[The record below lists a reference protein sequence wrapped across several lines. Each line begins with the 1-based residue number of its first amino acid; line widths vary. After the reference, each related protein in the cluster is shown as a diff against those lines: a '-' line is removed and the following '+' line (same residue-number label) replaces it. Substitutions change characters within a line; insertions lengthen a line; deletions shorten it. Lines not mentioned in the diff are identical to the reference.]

1 MKISGIVKKFS
12 SEISVPSDKSITHRL
27 FIFALASKGRS
38 SIKNPLLGDDTLS
51 TLSIVEKLGAKVERF
66 DNFVSIVGKGL
77 REIDEPLDVLNSGNS
92 GTTMRLLTGFLAAER
107 KGLYVLTGDNSLR
120 SRPMGR
126 VVRPLS
132 NMGANIF
139 SRENFF
145 APLAIV
151 GNKNGLNGIN
161 YDMPI
166 SSAQLKSCLILAG
179 LKANSNSIISE
190 PFPSRDHTELFL
202 SYLGTNIKK
211 VENSVYVSPSEDL
224 DSFDLTVPGDPS
236 SAAFFVALAA
246 LIPGSKLVVRDVC
259 LNPLRIGYIE
269 VFKRMGAKISLE
281 YDSHSP
287 ELVGTILVE
296 GTEKLKATNIFA
308 EEVPKIIDE
317 IPIIS
322 VAMALAQ
329 GKSEISGALDLRK
342 KECDRIKAIYFNL
355 KNMGVSVLEKEDGLI
370 IEGINDIKPS
380 HIKTFDDHRIAM
392 SFTIAALLAD
402 GESSFDN
409 AACCSISFPG
419 FYDKLNYL
427 VKS

>member
-27 FIFALASKGRS
+27 FIFALASKKKS
-38 SIKNPLLGDDTLS
+38 YIKNPLLGDDTLS

-66 DNFVSIVGKGL
+66 DNSVSIIGKGL
-77 REIDEPLDVLNSGNS
+77 REIDEPIDVLNSGNS

-126 VVRPLS
+126 IIRPLS
-132 NMGANIF
+132 SMGANIF
-139 SRENFF
+139 SRESFF

-151 GNKNGLNGIN
+151 GNKNGLDGIN
-161 YDMPI
+161 YEMPI

-179 LKANSNSIISE
+179 LKANSDSIINE

-202 SYLGTNIKK
+202 SYLGIHIKK
-211 VENSVYVSPSEDL
+211 EGNCVYVSPSEDL
-224 DSFDLTVPGDPS
+224 NSFDLTVPGDPS

-246 LIPGSKLVVRDVC
+246 LIPGSKLIVRDVC

-269 VFKRMGAKISLE
+269 VFKRMGAKISFE
-281 YDSHSP
+281 YDSFSP
-287 ELVGTILVE
+287 ELVGSILVE
-296 GTEKLKATNIFA
+296 GTEKLNATNIFA

-342 KECDRIKAIYFNL
+342 KECDRLKAIFFNL
-355 KNMGVSVLEKEDGLI
+355 KNMGSNVLEKEDGLI
-370 IEGINDIKPS
+370 IDGLNDIKPS

-402 GESSFDN
+402 GESSLDN
-409 AACCSISFPG
+409 ASCCSISFPG
-419 FYDKLNYL
+419 FYDKLREL
-427 VKS
+427 IKS